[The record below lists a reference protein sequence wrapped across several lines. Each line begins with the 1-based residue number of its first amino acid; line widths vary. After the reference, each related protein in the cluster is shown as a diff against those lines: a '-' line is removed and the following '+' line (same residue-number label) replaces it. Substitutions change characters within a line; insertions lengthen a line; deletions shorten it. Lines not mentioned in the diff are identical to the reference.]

1 MAASTIPPLS
11 VRPCGTRFSNT
22 QKEPNRCRSAPI
34 TDPLFRGFGIPNRST
49 ASLVQRAGRDHPLPK
64 FAGSP
69 WRERDLARKGETRV
83 TCHPG
88 KSNTGIEPHPALRSP
103 RRNALSSCRVPSC
116 LSQESTCA
124 SLCDVAA
131 GHSRQGHL
139 RVSNAGGSRRSY
151 RNGRA
156 SALQRAPPFPRGP
169 QSRLWGGTW
178 LAPVIQRT
186 CWPPPGVSR
195 FRDPKPIS

>member
-1 MAASTIPPLS
+1 MSVSTTPLQGDTAAGHSRPSIGGEYYTPTLRSALWHAFQQHTKGTKPLP
-11 VRPCGTRFSNT
+11 VRPNHRPALSRVRDP
-22 QKEPNRCRSAPI
+22 KPI
-34 TDPLFRGFGIPNRST
+34 HT
-49 ASLVQRAGRDHPLPK
+49 
-64 FAGSP
+64 
-69 WRERDLARKGETRV
+69 
-83 TCHPG
+83 
-88 KSNTGIEPHPALRSP
+88 NTGIEPHPALRSP